1 MSAPRRR
8 LPMVSV
14 YLTRQTLD
22 LVSRAAEAEGLN
34 RTEFIR
40 RVLALHV
47 DGEVST
53 APLRWRMEEAEK
65 RLGALEQRQ
74 GIAYRLAVPAVEAP
88 VEADQDIG
96 ASPDSAATWASGKR
110 CVSSIYLSPE
120 FLHRV
125 DQAAGARGITRAE
138 YIRRAIAAHIGGEL
152 PPPMRWRVDE
162 LEHRLETLESRNG
175 VTYHPSPV
183 PEPAEVPVAARYR
196 ARPRRRRNASLAG
209 TPR

>member
-1 MSAPRRR
+1 MSAPRRK

-65 RLGALEQRQ
+65 RLSALEQRQ
-74 GIAYRLAVPAVEAP
+74 GIAYRPAVPAVNAVDAAAP
-88 VEADQDIG
+88 APDQTD
-96 ASPDSAATWASGKR
+96 ANPAPWARGKR
-110 CVSSIYLSPE
+110 CVSSIYLSSE

-125 DQAAGARGITRAE
+125 DQAASAQGITRAE

-152 PPPMRWRVDE
+152 PPPVRWRVDE
-162 LEHRLETLESRNG
+162 LERRLETLETRNG
-175 VTYHPSPV
+175 VAYHPSPV
-183 PEPAEVPVAARYR
+183 LEPAEVPVAARYR
-196 ARPRRRRNASLAG
+196 ARPRRRSG
-209 TPR
+209 TMVGAPR

>member
-1 MSAPRRR
+1 MSDPQRR

-53 APLRWRMEEAEK
+53 APLCWRMEEAEK
-65 RLGALEQRQ
+65 RLAALEQRQ
-74 GIAYRLAVPAVEAP
+74 GIAYRPAVPALAAP
-88 VEADQDIG
+88 VEADQGIG
-96 ASPDSAATWASGKR
+96 ASPDNPAPRASGKR

-125 DQAAGARGITRAE
+125 DQAASAQGITRAE
-138 YIRRAIAAHIGGEL
+138 YIRRAVAAHISGDT
-152 PPPMRWRVDE
+152 PPPVRWRVDE
-162 LEHRLETLESRNG
+162 LERRLETLETRTG
-175 VTYHPSPV
+175 VAYHPSPV
-183 PEPAEVPVAARYR
+183 LEPAEVPVAARYR
-196 ARPRRRRNASLAG
+196 ARPRRRSG
-209 TPR
+209 TMVGAPR